1 MSFKSIG
8 EVIQAEL
15 DGKMLNYQWRKNPT
29 TATGADTWIDLAV
42 TAGNPPSAYWFASTP
57 LEAKVITQS
66 DQGGFF
72 HGPNVSPSKKF
83 LRSITTQHNR
93 TTTGTFN
100 LYINAI
106 LCDYLLYYPTIDE
119 GITDVQTMDNTAT
132 LPRYES
138 GEGVQMVLVTT
149 ATRTGNPTLTIDY
162 IDSDDNLRTT
172 GVITLNSIAATG
184 TVANSDNTSRLNNSL
199 FVPLASGSKG
209 VKSVVSATM
218 ITTDTGLF
226 SILLVKPLAQTSF
239 MDRPSTTAGV
249 YLGTPYEKD
258 FLIPTSNMPQI
269 LDDAFLSMFVLSR
282 ESLQNSQLI
291 GDLKVVWT

>member
-15 DGKMLNYQWRKNPT
+15 DGKMLNYQWRKNPNA
-29 TATGADTWIDLAV
+29 ATGSDLWSDLAV
-42 TAGNPPSAYWFASTP
+42 TAGNPPPSYWYATP
-57 LEAKVITQS
+57 LEAKAIYQS

-93 TTTGTFN
+93 TTTGTNN
-100 LYINAI
+100 LYVTAI
-106 LCDYLLYYPTIDE
+106 LCDYLLYYPIIDE
-119 GITDVQTMDNTAT
+119 GVTDPQVMDNTVT

-149 ATRTGNPTLTIDY
+149 ALRSGNPTLTIDY
-162 IDSDDNLRTT
+162 IDTEDNARTT
-172 GVITLNSIAATG
+172 GVITLNSAAALG
-184 TVANSDNTSRLNNSL
+184 TVANSDNTVRLNNGL

-209 VKSVVSATM
+209 VKSVTSVTM
-218 ITTDTGLF
+218 LTADTGLF

-269 LDDAFLSMFVLSR
+269 LDDAFLSMFVLPR

-291 GDLKVVWT
+291 GNLKVVWT